1 MTIRLK
7 KLNDYFKIID
17 ESKLFEDQIKLLKK
31 VKYLNEYW
39 YMKYYDDKEL
49 SLKIFTLKFACISN
63 DIDKKLFEQIFDH
76 TFEILAN
83 KLVIQQTKKRIK

>member
-1 MTIRLK
+1 
-7 KLNDYFKIID
+7 
-17 ESKLFEDQIKLLKK
+17 
-31 VKYLNEYW
+31 
-39 YMKYYDDKEL
+39 MKYYDDKEL